1 MVNELERLL
10 SNAYAPFDN
19 LCFSAIVVM
28 KDKTTFGGVTVK
40 NAIFRDAIYAESAA
54 ISRAVTA
61 GYKYKD
67 FESIYIMVGTKN
79 INDLKYINKDVI
91 TEFFEPDKEVFLYDI
106 NRNRRVLKV
115 GNLINNIY

>member
-10 SNAYAPFDN
+10 SNAHAPYDS
-19 LCFSAIVVM
+19 LCFSAIVLM

-40 NAIFRDAIYAESAA
+40 NAIFRDTIYAESAA
-54 ISRAVTA
+54 IAKAITA

-67 FESIYIMVGTKN
+67 FEAIYIMVGTKN

-91 TEFFEPDKEVFLYDI
+91 IEFFEPDKSVFLYDL
-106 NRNRRVLKV
+106 NRNQRVLKV

>member
-10 SNAYAPFDN
+10 SNAHAPYDS
-19 LCFSAIVVM
+19 LCFSAIALM

-40 NAIFRDAIYAESAA
+40 NAIFRDTIYAESAA
-54 ISRAVTA
+54 IAKAITA

-67 FESIYIMVGTKN
+67 FEAIYIMVGTKN

-91 TEFFEPDKEVFLYDI
+91 IEFFEPDKSVFLYDL
-106 NRNRRVLKV
+106 NRNQRVLKV